1 MNVDPAQRMEQEV
14 NSLFA
19 FDVSLQL
26 ETVYEDLP
34 VYLQKLISNSPSK
47 GESG

>member
-1 MNVDPAQRMEQEV
+1 MWSHPKGWRKEV
-14 NSLFA
+14 SSLLA

-26 ETVYEDLP
+26 GTVCEDFP
-34 VYLQKLISNSPSK
+34 VYLQKLIINSPSK